1 VANALYPV
9 WKGQL
14 LQGGANSSLA
24 GTVKQTFADITSA
37 YAYSSAHDFVDDLS
51 TNDNPNYGSATSLAN
66 KTYTNG
72 TLDADDTA
80 TSALTGAA
88 DLGAII
94 LYVDS
99 GSEATSR
106 LALYLDTS
114 ITGMPF
120 TPSGGD
126 VTVQWNAS
134 GIFTL

>member
-1 VANALYPV
+1 MANALYPI
-9 WKGQL
+9 WKQEVM
-14 LQGGANSSLA
+14 QAAANTSLG

-37 YAYSSAHDFVDDLS
+37 YTYNAAHDFVDDLS
-51 TNDNPNYGSATSLAN
+51 TFDNPNYGAATTLSS
-66 KTYTNG
+66 KTFANG
-72 TLDADDTA
+72 TFDAADTA
-80 TSALTGAA
+80 TASLSGAA

-99 GSEATSR
+99 GAEASSR
-106 LALYLDTS
+106 LVLYLDAS

>member
-1 VANALYPV
+1 MANALYPI
-9 WKGQL
+9 WKQEVM
-14 LQGGANSSLA
+14 QATANTSLG

-37 YAYSSAHDFVDDLS
+37 YTYNAADTFATALGA
-51 TNDNPNYGSATSLAN
+51 NDNPNYGATTSLAS
-66 KTYTNG
+66 KTFANG
-72 TLDADDTA
+72 TFDAADT
-80 TSALTGAA
+80 TTTALSGAN
-88 DLGAII
+88 DLGAIV

-99 GSEATSR
+99 GAEATSR
-106 LALYLDTS
+106 LVLYLDQS